1 MQRLVG
7 AALTLLLWV
16 GVATGQER
24 TLTWADGTDV
34 VTLDGAFTIDI
45 SSTTLLR
52 HVAETLV
59 KLNATL
65 AIEPGLAESWS
76 VAKDGVT
83 WTFRLRRGPRFS
95 SGPPV
100 TAQAV
105 KFNLERILDPK
116 TAAAN
121 RAALAS
127 IASVEVVDERTLK
140 IVTKQPFPDLL
151 RALADR
157 AAVVL
162 DPVEV
167 AKYPVREVGRHPIGS
182 GPYRVTSWT
191 PGQQLVFERN
201 PHWGGPAPEIDRI
214 VYKIV
219 PEANTRLAMIRRR
232 EADIVSKPPV
242 EAIPQLE
249 GEPELRVI
257 KVDGI
262 QLMTFELLTDKKP
275 LDDVRVRRAIAQAI
289 DRKAIIDGLLPGLAS
304 DYCAPVTP
312 AVGKEFVA
320 SLPCYE
326 YSPEKAK
333 ALLGQ
338 AGYPS
343 GFDMELWTSN
353 GRYTKDREMGEAV
366 QAMLSGVGIR
376 ARLRTMEWAAYT
388 KAWTAP
394 ERTMWLIGRSTGFAD
409 FIFTRHFSKAS
420 WDSGANNNT
429 RFFDPKVEELL
440 VRARQEMDPKR
451 RAGYYREIQEIVW
464 QAVPI
469 VPLHTAKVLI
479 VTRGNITGLIVQAD
493 EELGMAAVK
502 RRP

>member
-1 MQRLVG
+1 MPRLAL
-7 AALTLLLWV
+7 AALALLLWV
-16 GVATGQER
+16 GVASGQER

-34 VTLDGAFTIDI
+34 ATLDGAFTIDI
-45 SSTTLLR
+45 ASTTLLR

-59 KLNATL
+59 KLNPTL
-65 AIEPGLAESWS
+65 AVEPGLAESWS

-95 SGPPV
+95 SGAPV

-121 RAALAS
+121 RAALVS
-127 IASVEVVDERTLK
+127 IASVEVVDDRTLK

-162 DPVEV
+162 DPADV
-167 AKYPVREVGRHPIGS
+167 AKHPVREVGRHPVGS
-182 GPYRVTSWT
+182 GPYRVTAWT

-201 PHWGGPAPEIDRI
+201 PHWWGPPPEMERI

-232 EADIVSKPPV
+232 EADLISKPPV

-249 GEPELRVI
+249 SEPELRVLKI
-257 KVDGI
+257 DGV

-275 LDDVRVRRAIAQAI
+275 LDDVRVRRAIAHAI

-320 SLPCYE
+320 QQPCYE
-326 YSPEKAK
+326 YSPTKST
-333 ALLGQ
+333 ALLAQ
-338 AGYPS
+338 AGYPN

-353 GRYTKDREMGEAV
+353 GRYTKDREIGEAV
-366 QAMLSGVGIR
+366 QAMLTAVGIR

-388 KAWTAP
+388 KSWTAP
-394 ERTMWLIGRSTGFAD
+394 ERTMWLIGRSAGFAD
-409 FIFTRHFSKAS
+409 FIFTRHFSKAN

-429 RFFDPKVEELL
+429 RFYDPKVEDLL

-469 VPLHTAKVLI
+469 IPLHTIKVVVL
-479 VTRGNITGLIVQAD
+479 TRANVTGLVVQAD
-493 EELGMAAVK
+493 EELGLASVK